1 MNIAS
6 AACKYGLISHG
17 TYDIGFTNS
26 DGMEDETEFTVD
38 DLPDLEKCFSI
49 FCKENNVD
57 KNNVLYVRR
66 VGDLTVRELN
76 RDQLNQLKESL
87 VILKS
92 METLKSVGINE
103 LMCSCDLITDEE
115 VYEYYEGVLFSEE
128 DFYS

>member
-1 MNIAS
+1 MNIKK
-6 AACKYGLISHG
+6 AAQEYGLILHG
-17 TYDIGFTNS
+17 TYDIGFINV
-26 DGMEDETEFTVD
+26 DGIEDETEFTVD
-38 DLPDLEKCFSI
+38 DLSDLEKCFSV
-49 FCKENNVD
+49 FCKENNV
-57 KNNVLYVRR
+57 NNNDVLYVNR
-66 VGDLTVRELN
+66 VGGLTVRELN

-92 METLKSVGINE
+92 METLNSVGINE